1 LVAYGLRDPEARALL
16 APVDALQE
24 DRGFWQ
30 HQGEGLAVFCAP
42 GLFRTLGLNREPA
55 ERVVVG
61 ARFHTRPLLP
71 MLEDNAPFYVLAVS
85 QNAVRLLRATTHEAS
100 ELALPDAPR
109 DLKDFRKYEDP
120 QQDPQLRQ
128 EGRTTISF
136 GGSEVDFKDVQ
147 RRYLRAVAKAVH
159 AAVAHAP
166 APLVFAGVEPLF
178 ALYREVAGPPAPV
191 DTPLAGNADH
201 ESAEALRDGALALL
215 APLRQAER
223 DDAEASYR
231 RLAGTGRTAVGLER
245 VLAAAEG
252 GRVDTLFIQREAE
265 HWGRYDAANSGLILH
280 THPEPGD
287 DELLDVAARLS
298 LRAGA
303 RVLPLPAGLGAEPEL
318 TEGVAAV
325 LRY

>member
-1 LVAYGLRDPEARALL
+1 MTRVTWKDLEVLWNHGEGPCVSLYLPTHRKGADAQTDPIRLKNLAREAEHRLVAYGLRDPEARALL

-147 RRYLRAVAKAVH
+147 RR
-159 AAVAHAP
+159 
-166 APLVFAGVEPLF
+166 
-178 ALYREVAGPPAPV
+178 
-191 DTPLAGNADH
+191 
-201 ESAEALRDGALALL
+201 
-215 APLRQAER
+215 
-223 DDAEASYR
+223 
-231 RLAGTGRTAVGLER
+231 
-245 VLAAAEG
+245 
-252 GRVDTLFIQREAE
+252 
-265 HWGRYDAANSGLILH
+265 
-280 THPEPGD
+280 
-287 DELLDVAARLS
+287 
-298 LRAGA
+298 
-303 RVLPLPAGLGAEPEL
+303 
-318 TEGVAAV
+318 
-325 LRY
+325 